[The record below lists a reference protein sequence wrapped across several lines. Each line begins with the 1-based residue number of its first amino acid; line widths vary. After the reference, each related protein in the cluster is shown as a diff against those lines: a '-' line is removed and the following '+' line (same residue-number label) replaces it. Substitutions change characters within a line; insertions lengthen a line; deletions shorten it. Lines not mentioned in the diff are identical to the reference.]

1 MEVSS
6 STEPHQVSKPS
17 FLNRLVCG
25 KRLTVSLGFLAILIF
40 LSVVSPLF
48 AQDSQTVVARVGK
61 EEITQK
67 ELDDSVLFK
76 ILPLE
81 QQLYALRK
89 AALQNLIIRKL
100 LESEASRKGVP
111 VDQLRQEFMAGPVN
125 VPANQVEDLYRQN
138 LNVFALFSAD
148 EAKEKLRLD
157 LEGQT
162 RLKRYREA
170 VASLR
175 KSYPVEV
182 LLSEPRWSLLYNS
195 SASFKGPADARVV
208 ITEFADFQCG
218 YCKEVQPTLKQL
230 LQIYPN
236 DIQLNFRAL
245 ASPAHPMSVASI
257 EAARCAGKQG
267 SFWAFHDALFESSP
281 LSPETFGK
289 LAKDLKLNLGEF
301 EHCLSSGEMRSGID
315 ADWNEAQRL
324 GINATPTFLI
334 NGRLLTGA
342 ASLQEFKSVVEQE
355 LNRLQPGFAN

>member
-6 STEPHQVSKPS
+6 STEPHQVATPS
-17 FLNRLVCG
+17 RL
-25 KRLTVSLGFLAILIF
+25 KSISISLSSLAMLIL
-40 LSVVSPLF
+40 LSMTTPLF
-48 AQDSQTVVARVGK
+48 AQDPQTVVARVGNQ
-61 EEITQK
+61 EITQR

-89 AALQNLIIRKL
+89 TALQNLIIRKL
-100 LESEASRKGVP
+100 LESEASRKGVT
-111 VDQLRQEFMAGPVN
+111 VDQLRQEFMAGPVD

-138 LNVFALFSAD
+138 LSVFALFSPD

-162 RLKRYREA
+162 RLKRYRSA
-170 VASLR
+170 VAALR
-175 KSYPVEV
+175 KTFQVEV
-182 LLSEPRWSLLYNS
+182 LLSEPRLSSLSDS

-230 LQIYPN
+230 FQIFPN

-245 ASPAHPMSVASI
+245 ASPAHPMSVASA

-267 SFWAFHDALFESSP
+267 NFWAFHDALFDANSLSSA
-281 LSPETFGK
+281 TFGK
-289 LAKDLKLNLGEF
+289 LAKDLKLNVSEF
-301 EHCLSSGEMRSGID
+301 EHCLSSGEMRPRID
-315 ADWNEAQRL
+315 ADLNEAQRL

-342 ASLQEFKSVVEQE
+342 ASLQEFKAVVEQE
-355 LNRLQPGFAN
+355 LNRMQTGSAN